1 MNQQNLSDK
10 NKLYSQIE
18 DEYGKLVYTYTCH
31 AKKAS
36 QLNKLN
42 SRLKLCQIVL
52 SAISTGGIFSEF
64 LSFSPYS
71 LVASGL
77 CSTALLILSTYL
89 KDKEMATE
97 MIEHIKTMNA
107 LWLIREHYVSLL
119 TDFGALSEEDIRQK
133 RDLLLEKT
141 AEIYN
146 VAPLTDE
153 KSYEEAQRALKKQ
166 EEQFFTQEEL
176 NRILPQ
182 HLRR

>member
-1 MNQQNLSDK
+1 
-10 NKLYSQIE
+10 
-18 DEYGKLVYTYTCH
+18 
-31 AKKAS
+31 
-36 QLNKLN
+36 
-42 SRLKLCQIVL
+42 
-52 SAISTGGIFSEF
+52 
-64 LSFSPYS
+64 
-71 LVASGL
+71 
-77 CSTALLILSTYL
+77 
-89 KDKEMATE
+89 

-153 KSYEEAQRALKKQ
+153 KSYEEAQRALKEQ